1 MLDLGNERY
10 LTNGSV
16 NKYEKMAADPSST
29 PLNQAAE
36 DMLWCFAGN
45 CQIYCASLIHRL
57 L

>member
-10 LTNGSV
+10 LTNDSV